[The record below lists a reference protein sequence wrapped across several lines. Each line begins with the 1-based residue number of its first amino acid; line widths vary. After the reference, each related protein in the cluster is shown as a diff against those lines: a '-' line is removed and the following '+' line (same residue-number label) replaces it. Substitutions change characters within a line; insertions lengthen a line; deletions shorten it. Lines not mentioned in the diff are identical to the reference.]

1 MRRIPHSHSWM
12 LPRAQD
18 IITLKMIVYLHQ
30 REALFPIPFMLSG
43 KWWDQ
48 EDKRQSS
55 HVRRHRWKRWMLPF
69 IGTNAEIINN
79 ATLDQTMNL
88 FIKILQCPGLGIRWF
103 PSPFAPENVASK
115 IHTSF
120 DSLPNGSL
128 GYLIHW
134 SLTKTIALVLSF
146 LNMSSLWR
154 IPKITLKYIRSI
166 WNLIFPKNIILY
178 FLCEVVSAHFIDE
191 SREWALK
198 TILV

>member
-1 MRRIPHSHSWM
+1 MPPWIKQWIYS
-12 LPRAQD
+12 
-18 IITLKMIVYLHQ
+18 LKFYS
-30 REALFPIPFMLSG
+30 ALA
-43 KWWDQ
+43 W
-48 EDKRQSS
+48 E
-55 HVRRHRWKRWMLPF
+55 
-69 IGTNAEIINN
+69 
-79 ATLDQTMNL
+79 
-88 FIKILQCPGLGIRWF
+88 IRWF

-166 WNLIFPKNIILY
+166 WNLIFPKNIISY

-198 TILV
+198 TTCIGFSSSWGQVFLFEMDISLLHLHLLLFLLELS